1 MKTFNEL
8 GLQSA
13 ILKAVEDMQ
22 FVNATPVQ
30 ESVIPVIINQTEDII
45 ALAQTGTGKTAAF
58 GLPLLE
64 LINPNDRF
72 PQALILSPTRE
83 LCIQIAK
90 DLKEYAKY
98 MPSIRVTPVYGGASI
113 VEQMRNLRSGTHI
126 IVATPGR
133 MVDLIKRQ
141 AADITQIK
149 YLVLDEADEMLS
161 MGFQDEVDVI
171 FEQTPKIKRT
181 FLFSA
186 TMSKDVYKI
195 TSNFMQNPIEM
206 TMGIK
211 NQGAENIQHIYYTV
225 PGRQKYFALKRIL
238 DSNPDIYGII
248 FCRTKNDTQEL
259 SNLLIQDGYNAEA
272 LHGDMAQAS
281 REYVMNKFRTRTLQ
295 MLVATDVAARGID
308 VDDLT
313 HVINY
318 GIPEDT
324 EVYTHRSGR
333 TGRAGKF
340 GTSITISN
348 TRDNYKIKEIEKMI
362 KKKFKHD
369 SVPSVTDICTTQ
381 MVHLVDKIANV
392 TVNLPEIKPFL
403 APAYEKFNEI
413 SKEEL
418 IQKMLSSEF
427 NRFLDYY
434 RHEDEQFNPEEDS
447 KLIRVFINIGKVD
460 GLNNAQLR
468 AFLLDAIETHDAII
482 KNVDAFDN
490 FSFFETNQP
499 TFDELKNV
507 SRKLEYNGRK
517 VRMDKAEQKRRDRN
531 SDDGGGRRRRSD
543 DFGGKKRE
551 GGGYGKRN
559 DDFGGKSDR
568 NKPSYGDKKPYA
580 KKEWGKDDNRGGF
593 GKSSSG
599 SSPVKKKRF

>member
-369 SVPSVTDICTTQ
+369 SVP
-381 MVHLVDKIANV
+381 
-392 TVNLPEIKPFL
+392 
-403 APAYEKFNEI
+403 
-413 SKEEL
+413 
-418 IQKMLSSEF
+418 
-427 NRFLDYY
+427 
-434 RHEDEQFNPEEDS
+434 
-447 KLIRVFINIGKVD
+447 
-460 GLNNAQLR
+460 
-468 AFLLDAIETHDAII
+468 
-482 KNVDAFDN
+482 
-490 FSFFETNQP
+490 
-499 TFDELKNV
+499 
-507 SRKLEYNGRK
+507 
-517 VRMDKAEQKRRDRN
+517 
-531 SDDGGGRRRRSD
+531 
-543 DFGGKKRE
+543 
-551 GGGYGKRN
+551 
-559 DDFGGKSDR
+559 
-568 NKPSYGDKKPYA
+568 
-580 KKEWGKDDNRGGF
+580 
-593 GKSSSG
+593 
-599 SSPVKKKRF
+599 